1 MEYLSCH
8 TSTHSQGVFNIRLIT
23 PPWSFKKAKFKILQ
37 FYIKA
42 YIQYM
47 HYNICIEMDRGKS
60 TKVLSVIISSGK
72 ADKEFVILSLF
83 STFST
88 MSIYFVL

>member
-1 MEYLSCH
+1 
-8 TSTHSQGVFNIRLIT
+8 
-23 PPWSFKKAKFKILQ
+23 
-37 FYIKA
+37 
-42 YIQYM
+42 M